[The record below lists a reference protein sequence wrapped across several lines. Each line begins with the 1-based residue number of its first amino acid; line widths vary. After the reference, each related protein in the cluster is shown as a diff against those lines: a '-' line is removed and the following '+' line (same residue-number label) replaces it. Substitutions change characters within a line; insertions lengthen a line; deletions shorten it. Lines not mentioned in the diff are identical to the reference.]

1 MLRLKLLVELAN
13 YLGLFAPKMSVSH
26 TSSKLLKWS
35 VGIAAK
41 LGKENFKKKFL
52 FYGSFREDYEY

>member
-13 YLGLFAPKMSVSH
+13 YPGLFALKMSVSH
-26 TSSKLLKWS
+26 TPSKLLKWSITLWS

-41 LGKENFKKKFL
+41 LGKEF
-52 FYGSFREDYEY
+52 